1 MKVKWCVW
9 LTTVVGT
16 KNIKQGPTRNPITP
30 TQTPN
35 WDGEIRNP
43 FFFYFSMVHNCR
55 QIICSMVV
63 PHMPVPGSSCFI
75 FFLKA
80 TGTTHR
86 KKKEKQ
92 GTEKKEQE
100 LKKEQEGTGP
110 GDPHVEPRGVGSQT
124 LAPRRLV
131 WFVLT
136 CTRCGFPPLLYC
148 SRRPFFVPTPFRTL
162 LKTSHS

>member
-1 MKVKWCVW
+1 
-9 LTTVVGT
+9 
-16 KNIKQGPTRNPITP
+16 
-30 TQTPN
+30 
-35 WDGEIRNP
+35 
-43 FFFYFSMVHNCR
+43 MVHNCR

-100 LKKEQEGTGP
+100 GTGP
-110 GDPHVEPRGVGSQT
+110 GSGDPHVEPQGVGSQT
-124 LAPRRLV
+124 LAPRR
-131 WFVLT
+131 F
-136 CTRCGFPPLLYC
+136 GSF
-148 SRRPFFVPTPFRTL
+148 
-162 LKTSHS
+162 